1 MLDCMNTTAKRTALV
16 TGANKGIGLETARQ
30 LAEAGY
36 SVWIGSRDRNR
47 GRAAAEE
54 LSAHGAVRVVALDVT
69 DENSVRS
76 AAAEIGAAHDSLDVL
91 VNNAATAQVEGE
103 GPPSSVALETVR
115 DDLEVN
121 LFGPLR
127 VTQAFLPLVEKSP
140 EGRIVNV
147 STKMASLSPLTDPES
162 IQRTTQKA
170 FPIFA
175 YPVSKTALNS
185 LTGWLA
191 AELADTPV
199 KVNSVCP
206 GVNRTDMNSDPSG
219 QHPSEGARVAVRAAM
234 LPADGPTGSFFD
246 IDGPAPW

>member
-1 MLDCMNTTAKRTALV
+1 MNNITKRTALV

-36 SVWIGSRDRNR
+36 LVWIGSRDLDR
-47 GRAAAEE
+47 GRAAAEA
-54 LSAHGAVRVVALDVT
+54 LSAHGEVRVVALDVT

-91 VNNAATAQVEGE
+91 VNNAGVAKVEGE
-103 GPPSSVALETVR
+103 GLPSTVALETVR
-115 DDLEVN
+115 EDLEVN

-127 VTQAFLPLVEKSP
+127 VTQAFLPLVRKSP

-147 STKMASLSPLTDPES
+147 STKMASLGPLADPES
-162 IQRTTQKA
+162 VQRA
-170 FPIFA
+170 FPVFA

-191 AELADTPV
+191 AELADTPI

-219 QHPSEGARVAVRAAM
+219 RHPSEGAKVAVRAAM
-234 LPADGPTGSFFD
+234 LHADGPTGSFFD